1 MCLRHSS
8 SFKWGWNV
16 NLQVR
21 SAFLMAYSTLTNPK
35 VILSLG
41 PNRSILGTIIRP
53 DPILME
59 RKGGSNGEMTF
70 NSLLPGA
77 GEPIQQNYGEHD
89 MLCNWQL
96 DFEEE
101 PLPRG
106 DGDNTRAEPS
116 TRSSRKKR
124 KSASKE
130 NKENGSVTENGVHKK
145 HKKKRVKQRSEAS
158 CWGIVIW
165 SMSLRSAGTRQH
177 NHRQIWGQ
185 NDPTMWALFMPT
197 HREVP
202 SLCNIS
208 RIGIIYIIY

>member
-1 MCLRHSS
+1 MFVSRVKDIYDNILE
-8 SFKWGWNV
+8 NV
-16 NLQVR
+16 ILWLKVGAQMQFYLLFLQVR
-21 SAFLMAYSTLTNPK
+21 SAFLMAFTTLTDPK

-53 DPILME
+53 DAVLME

-77 GEPIQQNYGEHD
+77 GEPIQQQYGEHD

-106 DGDNTRAEPS
+106 DGENTAAETS
-116 TRSSRKKR
+116 TRSSKKKR

-130 NKENGSVTENGVHKK
+130 NKENRDSRKKKENGSMTENGVHKK
-145 HKKKRVKQRSEAS
+145 HKKKRAKHIRSEAS
-158 CWGIVIW
+158 C
-165 SMSLRSAGTRQH
+165 
-177 NHRQIWGQ
+177 
-185 NDPTMWALFMPT
+185 
-197 HREVP
+197 
-202 SLCNIS
+202 
-208 RIGIIYIIY
+208 

>member
-1 MCLRHSS
+1 MQFYLL
-8 SFKWGWNV
+8 F
-16 NLQVR
+16 LQVR

-53 DPILME
+53 DPVLME

-77 GEPIQQNYGEHD
+77 GEPIQQNYGEND

-106 DGDNTRAEPS
+106 DGDNTHAEPS
-116 TRSSRKKR
+116 TCSSRKKR

-145 HKKKRVKQRSEAS
+145 HKKKRVKQKSEAS
-158 CWGIVIW
+158 C
-165 SMSLRSAGTRQH
+165 
-177 NHRQIWGQ
+177 
-185 NDPTMWALFMPT
+185 
-197 HREVP
+197 
-202 SLCNIS
+202 
-208 RIGIIYIIY
+208 